1 MNIAKRSQVSVN
13 RWVDKQNVVY
23 TYYEIL
29 FSLKREGN
37 SAMFYDRDKTWEPY
51 GQWNKPVTKS
61 NYEVSRVIKMIVTE
75 GRMLVSGA
83 GERKN

>member
-1 MNIAKRSQVSVN
+1 M
-13 RWVDKQNVVY
+13 VY

-37 SAMFYDRDKTWEPY
+37 SAMFYDMDKTWEHY

-61 NYEVSRVIKMIVTE
+61 NYEVSRIIKMIVTE
-75 GRMLVSGA
+75 SRMVVSGA
-83 GERKN
+83 GGRKKLEVII